1 LWVAMAFEVI
11 SFLIGVGAGALT
23 GSLAAMLHGLEN
35 VANLQERV
43 RQVTREV
50 QRLKTSDPT
59 NNDQQQDPKVELN
72 ALERELDSIHEE
84 IRRMYRRASR

>member
-1 LWVAMAFEVI
+1 MAFEVI

>member
-1 LWVAMAFEVI
+1 MWVAMAFEVI